1 MSARLSLP
9 PSPASPP
16 PPLLLFLALPGS
28 LPDSLPTPR
37 SLEHP
42 PHPRVLTSPHRAK
55 LNYNGV
61 SEIMGDLSASALAQ
75 RFFSRP
81 SDMVQPGHLQMR
93 LAVLFASIVYVA
105 RHIGS
110 FTTNSQQQA
119 EQFAEVVWCISPH
132 KTTGAVSLGIVFCA
146 GHLKDCCRKK

>member
-28 LPDSLPTPR
+28 LQDSLPYGSAGT
-37 SLEHP
+37 LE
-42 PHPRVLTSPHRAK
+42 
-55 LNYNGV
+55 
-61 SEIMGDLSASALAQ
+61 
-75 RFFSRP
+75 
-81 SDMVQPGHLQMR
+81 MR
-93 LAVLFASIVYVA
+93 LAVLFASSVYVP

-119 EQFAEVVWCISPH
+119 EQFAVVVWCISPH

-146 GHLKDCCRKK
+146 GHLKDWHRKK